1 MNKFVV
7 VDVETANADLSSI
20 CQIGIVV
27 FENGEIID
35 QFVSLVNPET
45 YFDFFNVSIHGIDE
59 SDVVD
64 APTIKMLEPKIRQY
78 LSNGVVSSYGSFDRT
93 ALARSIGFVPEYWLD
108 IMKVVRRT
116 WDDCAYLGYGLAN
129 ICYRLGINLEGHHD
143 ALVDAKAAGQVLLQ
157 AMTVSGS
164 DLSQIIH
171 RANQTIS
178 LSYEKSRQK
187 SKGNP
192 DGEFYGE
199 ALVFT
204 GTLAIPRAEATALAT
219 AKGFDVSPAV
229 NSKTNYLVKGL
240 ADPSKFNGKEMSSKE
255 IKALDLIKK
264 GQTIT
269 FLSESDF
276 FELIK

>member
-35 QFVSLVNPET
+35 QFVSLVNPQT
-45 YFDFFNVSIHGIDE
+45 YFDFFNVSVHGIDA

-64 APTIKMLEPKIRQY
+64 APTIEMLEPKIRHY
-78 LSNGVVSSYGSFDRT
+78 LSSGVVASYGSFDRT

-116 WDDCAYLGYGLAN
+116 WDEFAYSGYGLAR
-129 ICYRLGINLEGHHD
+129 ICHHLDINLDGHHD

-157 AMTVSGS
+157 AMAVNNF
-164 DLSQIIH
+164 DLSQTIH

-178 LSYEKSRQK
+178 LSYEKSRLK

-204 GTLAIPRAEATALAT
+204 GTLAIPRVEATELAT

-240 ADPSKFNGKEMSSKE
+240 ADRSKFNGKAMSSKE